1 MYSVF
6 RNWINRYLAE
16 EEAVL
21 LILMMIAAVVVLMTM
36 GDVLAPL
43 IASII
48 IAFLMQG
55 MVARLENWGVPH
67 LAAVIAATLVFV
79 GGLALVI
86 LVLLPGLW
94 QQTVRLVGEIPQLL
108 EEWRAVLLLLPQ
120 KYPNWV
126 SEAQIEQLFNLA
138 ATRLGSMGQNVVSVS
153 LAKLPVLIGVV
164 IYIVLVPIL
173 VFFFLKDG
181 QQVLRWLAGFLP
193 NERPVM
199 TKIWLEMNLQI
210 ANYVRG
216 KVIEI
221 LIVAGVS
228 YVVFALLG
236 LNYALLLALAVGFSV
251 LIPYIGAAVVT
262 LPIAMIAFFQWGW
275 SSEFITVMIVY
286 GVIQMLDGN
295 VLVPLLFSEA
305 VNLHPIAIILA
316 VLVFGGFWGF
326 WGIFFAIP
334 LATLIKA
341 TINAWPTGERVTAYR
356 HGDEPLESHPPEEHP
371 PESHQKTSRSAV
383 CEDLTESK

>member
-1 MYSVF
+1 MYTIFKS
-6 RNWINRYLAE
+6 WMNRYFAD

-21 LILMMIAAVVVLMTM
+21 LILLLIGAVIVLMTL
-36 GDVLAPL
+36 GHILAPML
-43 IASII
+43 ASIV
-48 IAFLMQG
+48 IAFLMEG
-55 MVARLENWGVPH
+55 MVERLKNRGVPH
-67 LAAVIAATLVFV
+67 LPAVIAASFVFV
-79 GGLALVI
+79 GSLALIIV
-86 LVLLPGLW
+86 VLLPGLW
-94 QQTVRLVGEIPQLL
+94 QQTVKLISEIPGMLT
-108 EEWRAVLLLLPQ
+108 EWRAILLLLPE
-120 KYPNWV
+120 KYPALI
-126 SEAQIEQLFNLA
+126 SEAQIIQLIDVSAKRIGEF
-138 ATRLGSMGQNVVSVS
+138 GQSLLSFSVT
-153 LAKLPVLIGVV
+153 KLPVIISILIYL
-164 IYIVLVPIL
+164 ILVPIL

-181 QQVLRWLAGFLP
+181 SKILHFVGGFLP

-221 LIVAGVS
+221 LIVASAS
-228 YVVFALLG
+228 YFAFVLFG

-251 LIPYIGAAVVT
+251 VIPYIGAAVVT
-262 LPIAMIAFFQWGW
+262 VPVAMIAYFQWGW
-275 SSEFITVMIVY
+275 TSDFMTLMIIY

-316 VLVFGGFWGF
+316 VLFFGGVWGF

-341 TINAWPTGERVTAYR
+341 ILNAWPTR
-356 HGDEPLESHPPEEHP
+356 HDVVVEEG
-371 PESHQKTSRSAV
+371 S
-383 CEDLTESK
+383 EDVDIITDLSSSSSNAAGPSKD

>member
-1 MYSVF
+1 MYSIV
-6 RNWINRYLAE
+6 RNWINRYFAE

-21 LILMMIAAVVVLMTM
+21 LILMIIAAVVVLMTM
-36 GDVLAPL
+36 GDILAPL
-43 IASII
+43 IASVV

-55 MVARLENWGVPH
+55 MVIRLKGWGVPH
-67 LAAVIAATLVFV
+67 LASVSIATVVLI
-79 GGLALVI
+79 GSMALLL

-94 QQTVRLVGEIPQLL
+94 QQTVRLIGEIPALL
-108 EEWRAVLLLLPQ
+108 EGWRDLLLLLPQ

-126 SEAQIEQLFNLA
+126 SEAQVEQLINLA
-138 ATRLGSMGQNVVSVS
+138 ATRLGAMGQNIVSFS
-153 LAKLPVLIGVV
+153 IAKLPVLLAVAV
-164 IYIVLVPIL
+164 YIVLVPIL

-181 QQVLRWLAGFLP
+181 QQVLRWLSSFLP

-199 TKIWLEMNLQI
+199 TQIWLEMNLQI

-228 YVVFALLG
+228 YLAFVLLG

-251 LIPYIGAAVVT
+251 LIPYIGATVVT

-275 SSEFITVMIVY
+275 SSEFLTVLIVY

-305 VNLHPIAIILA
+305 VNLHPIAIIFA
-316 VLVFGGFWGF
+316 VLFFGGIWGF
-326 WGIFFAIP
+326 WGVFFAIP

-341 TINAWPTGERVTAYR
+341 IINAWPTGERVMAYT
-356 HGDEPLESHPPEEHP
+356 HTETPS
-371 PESHQKTSRSAV
+371 STT
-383 CEDLTESK
+383 EDREAS